1 VANEPILIIDDNPLN
16 LKLAKR
22 LLELEGYQVL
32 TASNAQEAIRT
43 LEFFLPRLILMD
55 FQMPTVDG
63 IELTRWVK
71 EDPRFKKVVVLILSS
86 NDQKGDEQRAR
97 KAGCDGYLSKP
108 IDTQALPAMVAS
120 YLHEGSTK

>member
-1 VANEPILIIDDNPLN
+1 MANEPILIIDDNPLN

-71 EDPRFKKVVVLILSS
+71 EDPRLKKVIVLILSS

-108 IDTQALPAMVAS
+108 IDTQALPGIVAG
-120 YLHEGSTK
+120 YLHERSDQ